1 VLRNTIVKGR
11 VVSYKVI
18 GIKDNSKT
26 VVRES
31 NSGQYLYLM
40 FTKSPYPGRT
50 INCLIVESLI
60 KYSAIV

>member
-1 VLRNTIVKGR
+1 MLSNTIVRGE

-18 GIKDNSKT
+18 GIKDNSKI

-31 NSGQYLYLM
+31 DLGQYLYLI

-50 INCLIVESLI
+50 INRLIAESLI
-60 KYSAIV
+60 EYSAII

>member
-1 VLRNTIVKGR
+1 VLRNIIVRGG

-31 NSGQYLYLM
+31 NLGQYLYLI
-40 FTKSPYPGRT
+40 FTKSPYLGRT
-50 INCLIVESLI
+50 INCLIVENLI